1 MLEGRGRPW
10 YVELWLEESKPV
22 AGKLVGKGLLC
33 LLWKPAAL
41 GRLREGL
48 GRVAAAGRVLPSL
61 LPARFA
67 GLLAQK
73 GCVEHARFGVN

>member
-1 MLEGRGRPW
+1 M
-10 YVELWLEESKPV
+10 

-33 LLWKPAAL
+33 LLRKPAAL

-73 GCVEHARFGVN
+73 GCVEHARFEVN